1 MTYLMSTQTTEDTNH
16 GGKHGL
22 NQGAN
27 CFIVLYRYIDKYQC
41 QRNIEIFP
49 ITSLLV
55 RKKGAYFLD
64 LRLLC

>member
-1 MTYLMSTQTTEDTNH
+1 VNTQTTKDTNQ
-16 GGKHGL
+16 GGKHGS

-27 CFIVLYRYIDKYQC
+27 CFIVPYRYIVKHRY
-41 QRNIEIFP
+41 QRNNDIFH